1 MEVRVRRYRLRKQ
14 GHRGAS
20 ITVPAEYIEDM
31 GLAPNDSLDAYRD
44 DRGRLIYVPTS
55 NGNSHTQLDTDAL
68 SDHSLIEKVR
78 P

>member
-1 MEVRVRRYRLRKQ
+1 MEIRVRKYRLRKQ
-14 GHRGAS
+14 GRRGAS

-44 DRGRLIYVPTS
+44 DRGRLIYIPAS
-55 NGNSHTQLDTDAL
+55 NKSGQTQFDTDAL
-68 SDHSLIEKVR
+68 SDHSLIGKVR